1 MTSEAHYAHC
11 GALVRERDRD
21 LWLACLFAPLP
32 ARRHIHAVYAYVIE
46 TSDVR
51 ARVTQ
56 PLLGEMRLRWW
67 ADAIEAADPAAGQD
81 NAGHGARAHPVADAL
96 LDTIARFGLPRDELA
111 KLAEERMR
119 FDLYDDP
126 PETMAA
132 VEDYCRATVAAP
144 MRWSARILGAD
155 PCALAFDG
163 AGVALGL
170 TRILRALPAHAQT
183 QSLLPLDLL
192 ARNGVAP
199 DDIRARHESPSLFAA
214 LSEMRAAAQAR
225 YESARLQAQALTM
238 GREALLPAATTP
250 LFLERMARKE
260 YHPFQPLAEPSP
272 LRRQWRLWRAARG
285 VGL

>member
-1 MTSEAHYAHC
+1 MTSDAHYAHC
-11 GALVRERDRD
+11 ETLVRERDRD
-21 LWLACLFAPLP
+21 LWLASLFALQP
-32 ARRHIHAVYAYVIE
+32 ARRHIHAIYAYAIE

-51 ARVTQ
+51 AKVTQ

-67 ADAIEAADPAAGQD
+67 ADAIEAADSAGE
-81 NAGHGARAHPVADAL
+81 GSRAHPLADAL
-96 LDTIARFGLPRDELA
+96 LDTIARFNLPRAEIVA
-111 KLAEERMR
+111 LAEARMR

-126 PETMAA
+126 PETTAD

-144 MRWSARILGAD
+144 MRWAARILGGDGGA
-155 PCALAFDG
+155 AAFDG

-170 TRILRALPAHAQT
+170 TRILRALPAHAPA

-199 DDIRARHESPSLFAA
+199 EEVRASRESPGLLAALAEIRA
-214 LSEMRAAAQAR
+214 MAQTR
-225 YESARLQAQALTM
+225 YDDAKREAQALAK

-250 LFLERMARKE
+250 LFLERMTRKD
-260 YHPFQPLAEPSP
+260 YHPFQPLDEPSP